1 VIPERSELP
10 LPKLAAASALSQ
22 QHPVWLCDVWG
33 VVHNGAAA
41 IPEACDALIRHRR
54 NGGVVVLLT
63 NAPRRWPRVVALF
76 DRFGVPPEIYDRVV
90 SSGDV
95 TRGLIEMRA
104 GQSIFHLGPD
114 RDHDLT
120 VDLPVRFTS
129 FAEAEAVLCTG
140 LLDDHLESVADYEP
154 LLAEM
159 QQRDM
164 TMICANPDKVVHV
177 GERLFPCAGLLAE
190 RFAAIGGQVEMAGKP
205 YPPIYRAALDQ
216 AREVLGRNFAAD
228 EILAIGDS
236 VATDMAG
243 AALNRIP
250 ALFISQGIHRE
261 EIDGVGGEGLA
272 ALISAAAPGIAIVG
286 YMDTL
291 RWGRT

>member
-1 VIPERSELP
+1 MP
-10 LPKLAAASALSQ
+10 LTKLEAASALSQ

-41 IPEACDALIRHRR
+41 ISEACDALIRHRR
-54 NGGVVVLLT
+54 NGGIVVLLT

-76 DRFGVPPEIYDRVV
+76 DRFGVPPGIYDRVV

-95 TRGLIEMRA
+95 TRRLIEMRA

-120 VDLPVRFTS
+120 VGLPVRFTG
-129 FAEAEAVLCTG
+129 FVEADAVLCTG
-140 LLDDHLESVADYEP
+140 LLDDHLETVADYEP
-154 LLAEM
+154 MLAEM
-159 QQRDM
+159 LERGM

-190 RFAAIGGQVEMAGKP
+190 RYAEIGGQVEMAGKP

-216 AREVLGRNFAAD
+216 AREILARDVTT
-228 EILAIGDS
+228 EQVLAIGDS
-236 VATDMAG
+236 LATDMAG
-243 AALNRIP
+243 AADNGFP

-261 EIDGVGGEGLA
+261 EIDGVSGAGLA
-272 ALISAAAPGIAIVG
+272 SLISAAAPGIAIVG

-291 RWGRT
+291 RWGGT

>member
-1 VIPERSELP
+1 LP
-10 LPKLAAASALSQ
+10 LTKLEAASALSQ

-41 IPEACDALIRHRR
+41 ISEACDALIHHRR

-76 DRFGVPPEIYDRVV
+76 DRFGVPPGIYDRVV

-104 GQSIFHLGPD
+104 GPSIFHLGPD

-120 VDLPVRFTS
+120 VGLPVRFTG
-129 FAEAEAVLCTG
+129 FAEANAVLCTG

-154 LLAEM
+154 MLAEM
-159 QQRDM
+159 LERDM

-190 RFAAIGGQVEMAGKP
+190 RYAEIGGQVEMAGKP

-216 AREVLGRNFAAD
+216 AREILARDVTTD
-228 EILAIGDS
+228 QVLAIGDS
-236 VATDMAG
+236 LATDMAG
-243 AALNRIP
+243 AADNGFP

>member
-1 VIPERSELP
+1 MP

-76 DRFGVPPEIYDRVV
+76 DRFGVPSEIYDRVV

-114 RDHDLT
+114 HDHDLT

>member
-1 VIPERSELP
+1 MPLP
-10 LPKLAAASALSQ
+10 LPKLDAASELSR

-41 IPEACDALIRHRR
+41 ISEACDALIRHRR

-76 DRFGVPPEIYDRVV
+76 DRFGVPPGIYDRVV

-95 TRGLIEMRA
+95 TRDLIEMRA

-120 VDLPVRFTS
+120 VDLPVTFTS
-129 FAEAEAVLCTG
+129 FAGAEAVLCSG
-140 LLDDHLESVADYEP
+140 LQDDNLESVADYEAM
-154 LLAEM
+154 LAEM
-159 QQRDM
+159 LRRRM

-177 GERLFPCAGLLAE
+177 GDRLFPCAGLLAE
-190 RFAAIGGQVEMAGKP
+190 RYAEIGGQVEMAGKP
-205 YPPIYRAALDQ
+205 YPPIYRAALRH
-216 AREVLGRNFAAD
+216 AREVLGRDFATD
-228 EILAIGDS
+228 EVLAIGDS
-236 VATDMAG
+236 LATDMAG
-243 AALNRIP
+243 AARNHIP
-250 ALFISQGIHRE
+250 ALFIRQGIHRD
-261 EIDGVGGEGLA
+261 EIAGVGGEGLA
-272 ALISAAAPGIAIVG
+272 ALIADAAPDIAIVG

-291 RWGRT
+291 RWGRS

>member
-1 VIPERSELP
+1 MP
-10 LPKLAAASALSQ
+10 LTKLESASALSR

-33 VVHNGAAA
+33 VVHNGASA
-41 IPEACDALIRHRR
+41 ISPACDALIRHRQ

-76 DRFGVPPEIYDRVV
+76 DRFGVPPGIYDRVV

-95 TRGLIEMRA
+95 TRDLIEMRA
-104 GQSIFHLGPD
+104 GQNIFHLGPD

-120 VDLPVRFTS
+120 VGLPVKFTS

-154 LLAEM
+154 MLAEM
-159 QQRDM
+159 RRRQM
-164 TMICANPDKVVHV
+164 TMICANPDRVVHV

-190 RFAAIGGQVEMAGKP
+190 RYSEIGGQVEMAGKP
-205 YPPIYRAALDQ
+205 YPPIYRAALAQ
-216 AREVLGRNFAAD
+216 ARGVLGRDFGLD
-228 EILAIGDS
+228 EVLAIGDS
-236 VATDMAG
+236 LATDMAG
-243 AALNRIP
+243 AARSGIP

-261 EIDGVGGEGLA
+261 EIDGVDGEGLA
-272 ALISAAAPGIAIVG
+272 ALISAAAPAIAIVG

-291 RWGRT
+291 RWGRP